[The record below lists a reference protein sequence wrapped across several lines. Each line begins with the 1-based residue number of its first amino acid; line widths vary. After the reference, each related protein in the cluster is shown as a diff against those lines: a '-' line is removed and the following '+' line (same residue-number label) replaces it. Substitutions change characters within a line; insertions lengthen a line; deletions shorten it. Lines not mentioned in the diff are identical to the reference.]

1 MLLLHKIEKT
11 HFSPSEKEIINYVLR
26 NSDQLDDLSIQAI
39 ADATYTSAPIVVRA
53 AKKLGLNGW
62 NELKKQLKSEIEY
75 LYANDRIDG
84 IFLKKDG
91 SEFIYEIGLIST
103 SPSQQVV
110 EDYLKN
116 GYYLIGFAYWH
127 IGKEIDV
134 EFITADKTLRPVF
147 VDSKN
152 RLYLNGV
159 LYTGNKFIHFDEPE
173 FPQEND
179 VWFNTEEDVL
189 YIFRPNKET
198 KQKEW
203 LPVNDLSRFS
213 REYGVFLE
221 AENPEDLQTF
231 LFDSKENLRFIPNKN
246 QLTIIID
253 QVVVMRDQYEELYD
267 EAIYDDANNGC
278 GFKLKHPLD
287 RPSVV
292 EVWVDHNVVSKNQDL
307 DLFSHDAAFVRND
320 YIQISILLLHLIL
333 FHFHL
338 FL

>member
-1 MLLLHKIEKT
+1 LAEVIYKLNTLD
-11 HFSPSEKEIINYVLR
+11 FSPGIRAKEINENFDLVRRWIAAERLR
-26 NSDQLDDLSIQAI
+26 IGGWGLVEGFDLSKDLSDFSIYITDGIFINEDGEEVRVEGTKFI
-39 ADATYTSAPIVVRA
+39 AGSPRFDSTEDERVVGNEGVINLSRCPYSNIHKHTIFYDPPTHNEEIFSDEFKIINIATGAHINASNIRFIDETVVVLNTDLKN
-53 AKKLGLNGW
+53 AKVK
-62 NELKKQLKSEIEY
+62 IEY

-198 KQKEW
+198 KQKE
-203 LPVNDLSRFS
+203 
-213 REYGVFLE
+213 
-221 AENPEDLQTF
+221 
-231 LFDSKENLRFIPNKN
+231 
-246 QLTIIID
+246 
-253 QVVVMRDQYEELYD
+253 
-267 EAIYDDANNGC
+267 
-278 GFKLKHPLD
+278 
-287 RPSVV
+287 
-292 EVWVDHNVVSKNQDL
+292 
-307 DLFSHDAAFVRND
+307 
-320 YIQISILLLHLIL
+320 
-333 FHFHL
+333 
-338 FL
+338 